1 MGSQDFPLP
10 SSASNKIELTSDDD
24 FQWIVRSSR
33 QSTLLFDSLLSE
45 IHFRLKCSWHVPSEM
60 TAAAVMTSQRRI
72 DRNPHSHQPFPPNFQ
87 SSLRWEGQEKQLL
100 KISAAEH
107 RIIYFAYFILTI
119 LAQIQKII
127 GTIFPQNLNNFD
139 MGPIYAC
146 KMIEIFIFG
155 LTILL
160 YKSTDLYN

>member
-45 IHFRLKCSWHVPSEM
+45 IHFRLKYSWHVPSEM

-72 DRNPHSHQPFPPNFQ
+72 DRDPHSHQPFPPNFQ

-107 RIIYFAYFILTI
+107 HHLFCLFYFDNFSNKNVDSWIWITRLLR
-119 LAQIQKII
+119 LANEHISAIVVNYGSSI
-127 GTIFPQNLNNFD
+127 R
-139 MGPIYAC
+139 
-146 KMIEIFIFG
+146 
-155 LTILL
+155 LL
-160 YKSTDLYN
+160 QSYY